1 MGLERP
7 CWTRVLMSVCAL
19 LFCGGATEVSAQRA
33 QTEVRL
39 ELRMQTSR
47 QSAVH
52 EAMPQVRQDVK
63 HDVSP
68 VLREM
73 FGTQHPGA
81 TSGVDTPSAGTEE
94 EEMARSS
101 ANYGT
106 AETTGRGEGAKED
119 QPIRPRSAAQTR
131 TPRNV

>member
-1 MGLERP
+1 MRFERP

-19 LFCGGATEVSAQRA
+19 LFCAGATEVSAQRA

-73 FGTQHPGA
+73 FGTPHSGA
-81 TSGVDTPSAGTEE
+81 TSNTPSAGTEE

-101 ANYGT
+101 ENYGT
-106 AETTGRGEGAKED
+106 AETTGSVEE
-119 QPIRPRSAAQTR
+119 
-131 TPRNV
+131 